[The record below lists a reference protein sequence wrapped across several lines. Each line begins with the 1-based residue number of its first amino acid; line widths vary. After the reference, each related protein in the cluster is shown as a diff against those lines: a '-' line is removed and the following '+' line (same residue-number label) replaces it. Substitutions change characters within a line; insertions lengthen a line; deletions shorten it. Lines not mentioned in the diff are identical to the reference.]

1 MSIHDCWST
10 DRIQGGQIQFGE
22 VTLSLAEIRRQDD
35 GVLVAV
41 AGAEGEAGLF
51 IRVRRSTS
59 GEVFSTEHVQ
69 NDPIVHLNRDDAE
82 ILHAFMRQ
90 VWPDLGEE
98 RTYVVS
104 AEIEFPAKSEKEAL
118 EHWDRLVDGGPFVRG
133 WTIKRDD

>member
-10 DRIQGGQIQFGE
+10 DHIQGGQIQFGE
-22 VTLSLAEIRRQDD
+22 ATLSLP
-35 GVLVAV
+35 
-41 AGAEGEAGLF
+41 EGRPEAGLF

-69 NDPIVHLNRDDAE
+69 NDPIVHLDRDDAE

-104 AEIEFPAKSEKEAL
+104 AEIEFPAKSEQEAL